1 MSPPSDPAAGFPA
14 HYQHKGVTHAES
26 KKRIQRRRRRNKVL
40 KLAKGFRGARGKLF
54 RSATEAVDR
63 ALNYAFRDRKV
74 KKRDFRALWI
84 ARINAASRDNGLSYS
99 RLVFGLKKAEIG
111 LDRKILAQL
120 AVVDPAGFS
129 AVVAKAKAQLQ

>member
-1 MSPPSDPAAGFPA
+1 MPRAKRGFKA
-14 HYQHKGVTHAES
+14 
-26 KKRIQRRRRRNKVL
+26 RRRRNKVL
-40 KLAKGFRGARGKLF
+40 KLAKGYRGARSKLF

-84 ARINAASRDNGLSYS
+84 ARINAAARENGLSYS
-99 RLVFGLKKAEIG
+99 RLIFGIKQAGIG

-120 AVVDPAGFS
+120 AVTDPAGFS
-129 AVVAKAKAQLQ
+129 AVVGQAKARLQ